1 MTKQEQ
7 LAIDNLNKA
16 VTSLEQARALMKEAK
31 INTFLLQSVDQII
44 MDSQE
49 ELNTLSL
56 AIVWPVSPF
65 LL

>member
-16 VTSLEQARALMKEAK
+16 MTSLEQARALMKEAK

-49 ELNTLSL
+49 ELNTPSL
-56 AIVWPVSPF
+56 AIV
-65 LL
+65 

>member
-56 AIVWPVSPF
+56 AIV
-65 LL
+65 